1 MKQSPFGTSS
11 HVVSTVCPLDCP
23 DCCSLDVTVQDG
35 KVTSI
40 DGSHA
45 NPVTGGYICAKVRR
59 FPERVY
65 GDDRLL
71 YPAIRNGSKG
81 HARFERVSWDQ
92 ALDLIATR
100 MRETRDRWGGEA
112 ILPYSYG
119 GSNGLLTQDTSD
131 ATLFRRL
138 GASRLARTVCAAA
151 TGAANLA
158 LYGKMPSITYEDFPE
173 ARFILLWG
181 VNPSSSGIHIIPY
194 IREAQ
199 KRGAVLVVVD
209 PVSTPLA
216 KRADVHLAVRPGTDL
231 PVALA
236 IHRYLFEG
244 GFADQA
250 FLDAHTHGA
259 ARLREKA
266 QAWTIERAA
275 DEAGI
280 SREALARV
288 AHLYATTSPA
298 LVKCGWGQERN
309 RNGGS
314 SSMAI
319 MALPAVAGKFG
330 VRGGGF
336 TMSNSNAWGLERT
349 WIRAQEPDHAAREHE
364 PSGPGADG
372 VPRPAR
378 ADDVRLQL
386 ECRGHIAQSDTDP
399 EGPGARGSLHGGL
412 RPDDD
417 RHGAVRGRAAAG
429 HDVSRELR
437 PAPRVRPDQPPA
449 RSTRHRTGGRIA
461 QQRRRVRRA
470 AAAAGSQ
477 RGR

>member
-1 MKQSPFGTSS
+1 MT
-11 HVVSTVCPLDCP
+11 T
-23 DCCSLDVTVQDG
+23 
-35 KVTSI
+35 I

-71 YPAIRNGSKG
+71 YPAVRQGPKG

-100 MRETRDRWGGEA
+100 IRETRDRWGGEA

-151 TGAANLA
+151 TGAANQA
-158 LYGKMPSITYEDFPE
+158 LYGKMPSITYQDFPE

-199 KRGAVLVVVD
+199 RNGAVLVVVD
-209 PVSTPLA
+209 PRVDAAGQAARTCTWPCKPRHRFA
-216 KRADVHLAVRPGTDL
+216 GC
-231 PVALA
+231 ALA

-259 ARLREKA
+259 DTPAGKSAGVDVRARRQRK
-266 QAWTIERAA
+266 RA
-275 DEAGI
+275 
-280 SREALARV
+280 SRPTRCERV
-288 AHLYATTSPA
+288 AQRYATTSPA
-298 LVKCGWGQERN
+298 LVE
-309 RNGGS
+309 
-314 SSMAI
+314 
-319 MALPAVAGKFG
+319 
-330 VRGGGF
+330 VRLGPGAQPQRRQLVDGDPGAAGGGRQVRR
-336 TMSNSNAWGLERT
+336 ARRRLHDEQHQRLGPRAHLD
-349 WIRAQEPDHAAREHE
+349 RAQEPDT
-364 PSGPGADG
+364 
-372 VPRPAR
+372 
-378 ADDVRLQL
+378 RLVNMNHL
-386 ECRGHIAQSDTDP
+386 
-399 EGPGARGSLHGGL
+399 
-412 RPDDD
+412 
-417 RHGAVRGRAAAG
+417 GRALTEYRTRRCSCCSSTTRTRR
-429 HDVSRELR
+429 SRR
-437 PAPRVRPDQPPA
+437 PTRQRILKGWSA
-449 RSTRHRTGGRIA
+449 RISSPWSSI
-461 QQRRRVRRA
+461 RR
-470 AAAAGSQ
+470 
-477 RGR
+477 